1 MDKKDHPYSL
11 FQVTGVE
18 LEYMIV
24 DRNTLSVRPE
34 CDTLLKEV
42 TGKISSSYE
51 NGDIAW
57 SNELVNHVVELKTN
71 GPVLSLI
78 GVGDQFYKNIL
89 EINAILG
96 NFNAMLLPT
105 GAHPWMD
112 PFTETQLWKHDYNRI
127 YKLYNRIFDCRGH
140 GWSNL
145 QSTHINLPFSGD
157 EEFGRLHAAIR
168 IVLPLIPALCAST
181 PVLDGD
187 FTGFADSRLEK
198 YRHNQKKISSIA
210 GKVIPEAAFTEQ
222 DYYAKIFNPIIQDI
236 RPYDHEGVLEHH
248 FLNSRGAIARFDR
261 GAIEIRIIDI
271 QECPKADLAIVEMLV
286 TLLQWLVKETSV
298 SYNDQKKWH
307 EDNLAKILIA
317 TILDAENA
325 EVTNSEYLQ
334 SFGMKNSSASAGEIW
349 QYLLEILKPSLRKST
364 YAIMKRIIHT
374 GTLSSRI
381 VKALEGD
388 TSPENMK
395 RVYEE
400 LAESLAQNKLFK
412 A

>member
-78 GVGDQFYKNIL
+78 GIGDQFYKNIQL
-89 EINAILG
+89 INSILSDY
-96 NFNAMLLPT
+96 NAMLLPT

-127 YKLYNRIFDCRGH
+127 YELYNRIFDCRGH

-181 PVLDGD
+181 PVLDGEV
-187 FTGFADSRLEK
+187 TGFADSRLEK

-210 GKVIPEAAFTEQ
+210 GKVIPEAVFTEQ
-222 DYYAKIFNPIIQDI
+222 DYYAKMVFCGIMRI
-236 RPYDHEGVLEHH
+236 RRRCLW
-248 FLNSRGAIARFDR
+248 AI
-261 GAIEIRIIDI
+261 
-271 QECPKADLAIVEMLV
+271 
-286 TLLQWLVKETSV
+286 
-298 SYNDQKKWH
+298 
-307 EDNLAKILIA
+307 
-317 TILDAENA
+317 
-325 EVTNSEYLQ
+325 
-334 SFGMKNSSASAGEIW
+334 
-349 QYLLEILKPSLRKST
+349 
-364 YAIMKRIIHT
+364 
-374 GTLSSRI
+374 
-381 VKALEGD
+381 
-388 TSPENMK
+388 
-395 RVYEE
+395 RV
-400 LAESLAQNKLFK
+400 A
-412 A
+412 